1 MAKISQNFVIFSEYM
16 NFMYAYQN
24 FPKERAARIPDK
36 FIKNSY
42 SIHLMILC
50 KESVVW
56 YFVSFQQLFKAELFN
71 FLRYTSQRNFNLLS
85 LTS

>member
-1 MAKISQNFVIFSEYM
+1 MVKISQNFVTFSEYM

-24 FPKERAARIPDK
+24 FPKERVARIPDK
-36 FIKNSY
+36 FIENSY
-42 SIHLMILC
+42 SIHHMILC

-56 YFVSFQQLFKAELFN
+56 CFVSFQQLFKAELFN
-71 FLRYTSQRNFNLLS
+71 FLRYTSQRNFNFPS